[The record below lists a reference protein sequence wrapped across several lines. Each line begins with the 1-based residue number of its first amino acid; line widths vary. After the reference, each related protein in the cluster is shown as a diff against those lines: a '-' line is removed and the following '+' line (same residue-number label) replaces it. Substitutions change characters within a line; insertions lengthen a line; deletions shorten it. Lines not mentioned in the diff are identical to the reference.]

1 MKTILA
7 IGLTVVLAGAASAQ
21 PAPSRIRGTI
31 ASFSGKSLVL
41 TQRGGQSVTLAVPDD
56 ARVTV
61 VSNTDLS
68 DVKPGSFIGS
78 AAVAQPDGTLK
89 ALEVHVFAESMR
101 GSGEGN
107 RPMDIGP
114 QTSMTNG
121 TVGTIAGSDGR
132 TLTVKYGSDGE
143 KKITV
148 PSDIPI
154 VAYELG
160 SLSLLVPGTDV
171 TVIPTKEADGTL
183 DASRINVGKNGM
195 KLPF

>member
-1 MKTILA
+1 MRVMLSL
-7 IGLTVVLAGAASAQ
+7 GLVVALAGSANAQ
-21 PAPSRIRGTI
+21 SMSTRVRGTI
-31 ASFSGKSLVL
+31 ASFSGKSLVI
-41 TQRGGQSVTLAVPDD
+41 TERGGQNITLAVPDD
-56 ARVTV
+56 ARVTI
-61 VSNTDLS
+61 VSNTTLA

-89 ALEVHVFAESMR
+89 ALEVHIFAESMR

-107 RPMDIGP
+107 RPMDIAP
-114 QTSMTNG
+114 QSSMTNG

-148 PSDIPI
+148 PTDVPI
-154 VAYELG
+154 VSYEPG
-160 SLSLLVPGTDV
+160 TLSLLVPGANV
-171 TVIPTKEADGTL
+171 TVIPTKEANGTL
-183 DASRINVGKNGM
+183 DASRINIGKNGM

>member
-1 MKTILA
+1 MLSL
-7 IGLTVVLAGAASAQ
+7 GLVVALAGSANAQ
-21 PAPSRIRGTI
+21 SMSTRVRGTI
-31 ASFSGKSLVL
+31 ASFSGKSLVI
-41 TQRGGQSVTLAVPDD
+41 TERGGQNITLAVPDD
-56 ARVTV
+56 ARVTI
-61 VSNTDLS
+61 VSNTTLA

-89 ALEVHVFAESMR
+89 ALEVHIFAESMR

-107 RPMDIGP
+107 RPMDIAP
-114 QTSMTNG
+114 QSSMTNG

-148 PSDIPI
+148 PTDVPI
-154 VAYELG
+154 VSYEPG
-160 SLSLLVPGTDV
+160 TLSLLVPGANV
-171 TVIPTKEADGTL
+171 TVIPTKEANGTL
-183 DASRINVGKNGM
+183 DASRINIGKNGM